1 MVAAIERGEV
11 RDDAEP
17 VEAAEWVARSL
28 ISLATVPGN
37 TLDPDDDAAVLRYVR
52 RYVLAG
58 LSLAAPR

>member
-1 MVAAIERGEV
+1 MVKAYVCR
-11 RDDAEP
+11 
-17 VEAAEWVARSL
+17 AAEWVARSL

-58 LSLAAPR
+58 LSPAAPR